1 MTDQPQQPPYPQD
14 GPKGH
19 QPPPGPQ
26 GPGYGYPPP
35 PPPGAEPGYGYPP
48 PPGAQAPGYSYP
60 PPPGPQGPGPG
71 YPPPPGGQYPGYG
84 PYGYQ
89 GQVPPGTWTGDPQAP
104 YGYDIYGR
112 PYSDKSKL
120 VAGLLQLF
128 LGGFGV
134 GRFYTG
140 HVGIAVAQLFTCG
153 GLGIWALVD
162 GILLLAGDNT
172 DAQGRPLRG

>member
-35 PPPGAEPGYGYPP
+35 PGPQGPGYGYPP
-48 PPGAQAPGYSYP
+48 PPGQAPGYSYP

-71 YPPPPGGQYPGYG
+71 YPPPPGGQHPGYG
-84 PYGYQ
+84 SYPYQ

-120 VAGLLQLF
+120 AAGLLQLF

-140 HVGIAVAQLFTCG
+140 HVGIALAQLFTCG
-153 GLGIWALVD
+153 GLGIWSLVD
-162 GILLLAGDNT
+162 GILLLAGDHT